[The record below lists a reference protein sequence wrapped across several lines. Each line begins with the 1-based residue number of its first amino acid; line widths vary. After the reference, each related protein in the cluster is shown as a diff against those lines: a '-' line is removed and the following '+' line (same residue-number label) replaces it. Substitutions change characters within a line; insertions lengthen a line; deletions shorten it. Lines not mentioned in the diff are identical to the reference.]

1 MNFHF
6 FSFARILDCDEKQ
19 DKACA
24 LSSAEYGTQQFHTNL
39 FTNGKPDQ
47 HLAKIDRACEGR
59 MELLTHQMA
68 KSEGVIEAFK
78 AADQME
84 WVRCMNSIQNR
95 VKEIVLSKLVYC

>member
-1 MNFHF
+1 
-6 FSFARILDCDEKQ
+6 
-19 DKACA
+19 
-24 LSSAEYGTQQFHTNL
+24 
-39 FTNGKPDQ
+39 
-47 HLAKIDRACEGR
+47 

-84 WVRCMNSIQNR
+84 WVRRMNNVHNR

>member
-1 MNFHF
+1 MNSHF
-6 FSFARILDCDEKQ
+6 FSSARILDRGEKQ

-47 HLAKIDRACEGR
+47 HLAKIDRVCEGR

-84 WVRCMNSIQNR
+84 WVRRMNSIRNR
-95 VKEIVLSKLVYC
+95 AEEIVKSEVLFI